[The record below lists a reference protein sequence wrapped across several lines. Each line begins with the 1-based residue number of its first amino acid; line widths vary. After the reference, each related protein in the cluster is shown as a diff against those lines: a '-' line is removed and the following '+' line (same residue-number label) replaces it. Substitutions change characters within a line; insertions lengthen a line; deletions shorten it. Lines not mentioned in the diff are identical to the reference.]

1 MLGKRLREVIKR
13 LNLISVSVPIC
24 VLAISIFM
32 PLRPF
37 IRQGLIGV
45 MLVWFGLEAM
55 TGFTFWQ

>member
-1 MLGKRLREVIKR
+1 MLGKKLREIIKH
-13 LNLISVSVPIC
+13 LHLISVCVPIC
-24 VLAISIFM
+24 ILAISIFI

-37 IRQGLIGV
+37 VRQGLIGV